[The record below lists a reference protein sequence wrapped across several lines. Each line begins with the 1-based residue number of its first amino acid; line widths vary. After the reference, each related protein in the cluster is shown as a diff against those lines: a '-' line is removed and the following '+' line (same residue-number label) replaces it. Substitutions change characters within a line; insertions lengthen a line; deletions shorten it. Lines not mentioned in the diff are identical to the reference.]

1 VSTEN
6 RGDADQQRY
15 TWIDGTQEMGLTTS
29 KMVNGFLFVGQI
41 RFWIIQM
48 LYQQSLVMANILLE
62 VQ

>member
-1 VSTEN
+1 VFTEN

>member
-1 VSTEN
+1 VFTEN
-6 RGDADQQRY
+6 RDDADQQRY